1 MATNLHTVGLTNQ
14 AAGMIRSL
22 ELLERADRAVDL
34 KVEETLPGTFRVGD
48 RAVQYYEALDLWT
61 CDCPDFV
68 YRRIPLCKHLVAVLK
83 SGLVDPE
90 SGQPASF
97 HPPF

>member
-1 MATNLHTVGLTNQ
+1 MDTNLHSVGLTNQ
-14 AAGMIRSL
+14 AASL
-22 ELLERADRAVDL
+22 IKGLALLERVERAVDL

-48 RAVQYYEALDLWT
+48 RAVQYYETLDLWT
-61 CDCPDFV
+61 CDCPDFI
-68 YRRIPLCKHLVAVLK
+68 YRRMPLCKHMIAVLK